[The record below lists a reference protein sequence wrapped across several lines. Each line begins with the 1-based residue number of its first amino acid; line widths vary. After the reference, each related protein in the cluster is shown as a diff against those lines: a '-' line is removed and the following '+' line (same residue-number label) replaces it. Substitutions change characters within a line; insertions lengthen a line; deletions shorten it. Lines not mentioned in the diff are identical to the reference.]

1 MSLFWIG
8 GKPEKVSPDRLLPEM
23 FEDRYF
29 LPDTIHGDSDYVI
42 RVYLNDAHSES
53 PEYKDHDQFEAE
65 YIDKDLILKAY
76 RNDPTCGTVFSDIL
90 AEELESFGIPNDGG
104 HDFNEIFNTQ
114 LKLDNADIMRLSEAT
129 VEDLKRH
136 LDNLQRERGRHQFEL
151 YQKYEAEIRA

>member
-1 MSLFWIG
+1 MSLFWLG

-65 YIDKDLILKAY
+65 YIDRDLILKAY

-90 AEELESFGIPNDGG
+90 AEGLESFGIPNDGG
-104 HDFNEIFNTQ
+104 HDFNEIFNTWNESVP
-114 LKLDNADIMRLSEAT
+114 LTNRELVAWADGS
-129 VEDLKRH
+129 
-136 LDNLQRERGRHQFEL
+136 LQHGSCGTDRGGDAR
-151 YQKYEAEIRA
+151 